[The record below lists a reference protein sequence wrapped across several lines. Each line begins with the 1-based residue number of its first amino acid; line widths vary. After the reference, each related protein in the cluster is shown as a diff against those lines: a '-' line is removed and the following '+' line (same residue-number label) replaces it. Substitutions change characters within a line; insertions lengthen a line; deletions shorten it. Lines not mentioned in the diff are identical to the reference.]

1 MAKLSKQQLEEMKQ
15 MISKGVSPEDISNH
29 FNVAISNVHYYKA
42 KFKKEG
48 LDVPNLKG
56 RRPTGSVQQP
66 ALPGTVSPVQ
76 AAGNTQVSGQ
86 DMKLVVNGV
95 SVTIHGAAKNVTIG
109 NGSLQV
115 DF

>member
-1 MAKLSKQQLEEMKQ
+1 MAKLSKTQLEEMKQ

-29 FNVAISNVHYYKA
+29 FAVAISNVHYYKA

-56 RRPTGSVQQP
+56 RRPTGSVQQSAIP
-66 ALPGTVSPVQ
+66 VNTPVATGNVSL
-76 AAGNTQVSGQ
+76 SGQ
-86 DMKLVVNGV
+86 DMTVVVNGM
-95 SVTIHGAAKNVTIG
+95 SVTIHGTAKNVTIS

>member
-1 MAKLSKQQLEEMKQ
+1 MAKLNKAQLEEMKK
-15 MISKGVSPEDISNH
+15 MIAKGVSPEDISNH

-48 LDVPNLKG
+48 MDVPNLKG
-56 RRPTGSVQQP
+56 RRPTGSVQQSAIP
-66 ALPGTVSPVQ
+66 VNSPV
-76 AAGNTQVSGQ
+76 ATGNIGVTGQ
-86 DMKLVVNGV
+86 DMMLVVNGV
-95 SVTIHGAAKNVTIG
+95 PVTIHGNAKNVTIS

>member
-1 MAKLSKQQLEEMKQ
+1 MAKLTKQQLNQMKQ

-56 RRPTGSVQQP
+56 RRPTGSVMTSAIPRTGQEV
-66 ALPGTVSPVQ
+66 G
-76 AAGNTQVSGQ
+76 QVANQVTGQ
-86 DMKLVVNGV
+86 DMRVVVNGV
-95 SVTIHGAAKNVTIG
+95 PVTIHGHAKNVTIS
-109 NGSLQV
+109 NGSLQIN
-115 DF
+115 F

>member
-1 MAKLSKQQLEEMKQ
+1 MAKLSKQQLSEMKQ

-56 RRPTGSVQQP
+56 RRPTGSVETP
-66 ALPGTVSPVQ
+66 AIPRADQITAQLSG
-76 AAGNTQVSGQ
+76 QVTGQ
-86 DMKLVVNGV
+86 DMRVVVNGV
-95 SVTIHGAAKNVTIG
+95 PVTIHGHAKNVTIS
-109 NGSLQV
+109 NGSLQI

>member
-1 MAKLSKQQLEEMKQ
+1 MAKLSKQQLNEMKQ
-15 MISKGVSPEDISNH
+15 MISKGIGPEDISNH

-42 KFKKEG
+42 KFKKDG
-48 LDVPNLKG
+48 LEVPNLKG

-66 ALPGTVSPVQ
+66 AIPAITETNVQ
-76 AAGNTQVSGQ
+76 VTGQ
-86 DMKLVVNGV
+86 DMRVVVNGV
-95 SVTIHGAAKNVTIG
+95 PVTIHGSAKNVTIS